1 MNFSQCFMYS
11 VGVLWVK
18 NEICWQPNHLLI
30 DGVTHN
36 SRLRVLWQISCHVEG
51 RKKSI
56 RFHILCCRPKPCA
69 SNLHNVAYII
79 LILIRSPTQQ
89 DHLINRSVLFQF
101 SSKKLKPF
109 ILILSGRKRKGAFL
123 LVGLPSD

>member
-1 MNFSQCFMYS
+1 MYS

-36 SRLRVLWQISCHVEG
+36 SRLQVLWQISCHVEG
-51 RKKSI
+51 RKKFI

-69 SNLHNVAYII
+69 SNLHSLHIMLPI
-79 LILIRSPTQQ
+79 LF
-89 DHLINRSVLFQF
+89 LF
-101 SSKKLKPF
+101 
-109 ILILSGRKRKGAFL
+109 
-123 LVGLPSD
+123 